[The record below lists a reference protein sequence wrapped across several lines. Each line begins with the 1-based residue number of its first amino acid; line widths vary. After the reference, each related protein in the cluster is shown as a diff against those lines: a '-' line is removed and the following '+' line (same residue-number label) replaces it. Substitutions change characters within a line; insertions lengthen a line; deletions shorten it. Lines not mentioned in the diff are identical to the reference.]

1 MTDIR
6 LVIAADADTVA
17 TRLADFLL
25 EAARA
30 KEGHFAVALS
40 GGSTPRRLYGRLAK
54 PPYLEAF
61 PWSRVHWFWGD
72 ERFVPHEDSASN
84 YKMVYEA
91 MLAHAPAPPQNVHP
105 VPTEGMDAAAAAL
118 AYAQELQNFY
128 GAPRLDSARPLFDVN
143 LLGLGGD
150 GHTASLFPGTAALDE
165 REQWAVAVAGAQAQ
179 TRITLTYPV
188 LESSRDV
195 IFMVTGAEKHEMLVR
210 LRRGDTQIPAGRVRP
225 IGNLWLFTDAAA
237 AGTAVA

>member
-6 LVIAADADTVA
+6 IVIAPDPDALA

-30 KEGHFAVALS
+30 KEGRFAVALS
-40 GGSTPRRLYGRLAK
+40 GGSTPRRLYERLAK

-72 ERFVPHEDSASN
+72 ERFVPHDDAAST
-84 YKMVYEA
+84 YRMVHEA
-91 MLAHAPAPPQNVHP
+91 MLAHAPAPAENIHP
-105 VPTEGMDAAAAAL
+105 VPTEGMDARSAAL
-118 AYAQELQNFY
+118 AYAQELQKFY
-128 GAPRLDSARPLFDVN
+128 GASRLDSARPLFDVN

-165 REQWAVAVAGAQAQ
+165 RELWVMAVSGAQPQ

-188 LESSRDV
+188 LESSRDA

-210 LRRGDTQIPAGRVRP
+210 LRRGDTQIPAGRVQP
-225 IGNLWLFTDAAA
+225 IGTLWLFTDAAA
-237 AGTAVA
+237 AGPTVA